1 MPFFHVY
8 PVRFVLIDTLI
19 ALTLDAC
26 FRILRE
32 PEARMKRPFC
42 AKVPIL
48 GITENSIVLAFLS
61 FFWLRPSL
69 FSRTVSNLIPVAFS
83 P

>member
-48 GITENSIVLAFLS
+48 GITENSTVLRLPFVLLA
-61 FFWLRPSL
+61 P
-69 FSRTVSNLIPVAFS
+69 TIPVFQDS
-83 P
+83 L